1 MSDDDGPDKLPDVTM
16 KGMERPDANPYF
28 ATMLLVWGAIK
39 DSFYRQASLFFSA
52 SSSPADQS
60 LRPCHEHAR
69 QTL

>member
-39 DSFYRQASLFFSA
+39 DSFYR
-52 SSSPADQS
+52 
-60 LRPCHEHAR
+60 
-69 QTL
+69 